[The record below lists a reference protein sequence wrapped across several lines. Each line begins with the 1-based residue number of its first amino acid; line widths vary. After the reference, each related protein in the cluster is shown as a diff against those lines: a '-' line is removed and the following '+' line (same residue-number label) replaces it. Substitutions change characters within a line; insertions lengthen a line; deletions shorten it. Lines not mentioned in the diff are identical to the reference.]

1 MTTNAIT
8 VTTPAPAWTG
18 RTDGTTVEH
27 LRWHQ
32 AVEPYT
38 PDTAPGACVFIGFA
52 SDEGVERNKGR
63 RGAAA
68 GPDALRGALSSM
80 ALAEPI
86 RAYDAGTVTVAGNEL
101 EDAQETLGAAVGAA
115 LDAGQFPVVLGGGH
129 EVAYGTY
136 LGLARSAIRTP
147 DVRVGIVNLDA
158 HFDLRNEPVAE
169 FGHPV
174 PADPGT
180 GTGSGNGPGVFGD
193 RDQPAQQ
200 HRGAVRHRSPARCA
214 LPARRRV
221 LGARQRP

>member
-1 MTTNAIT
+1 M
-8 VTTPAPAWTG
+8 TTPAPAWTG

-38 PDTAPGACVFIGFA
+38 DTAPGACVLIGFA

-115 LDAGQFPVVLGGGH
+115 LDAGQFPVVFGGGH

-136 LGLARSAIRTP
+136 LGLAGSAIRTP
-147 DVRVGIVNLDA
+147 DVRARDREPRRP
-158 HFDLRNEPVAE
+158 LRSARRTRRRVRAPRSGRSLEQR
-169 FGHPV
+169 
-174 PADPGT
+174 
-180 GTGSGNGPGVFGD
+180 TGSGNGP
-193 RDQPAQQ
+193 
-200 HRGAVRHRSPARCA
+200 AVLA
-214 LPARRRV
+214 
-221 LGARQRP
+221 